1 MNPKKLFAA
10 ALVAGSLVA
19 SVGAQA
25 ATVLTLNPSSS
36 NGAAGGVIDA
46 THGAFQTDNIH
57 GQLTSKLTI
66 NALSGG
72 ASFEETGTILINEF
86 LLNNISQNSGVY
98 RAGGG
103 KYDLYA
109 TFISTGSGV
118 WGALGPN
125 TFSVVALSTLN
136 VKLWASPSNGTSQ
149 IIATPTNSAVLG
161 SGVTAGNKDFLL
173 ANASFL
179 SDGTEGGSAT
189 RAGTKGQ
196 TFLSANLDF
205 FPAPG
210 TEGSGFFQAPTPF
223 KINLGSSTST
233 NGNQTKYAVV
243 AGKAI
248 FTTPVGTTGTSN
260 LTPTAVP
267 EPGALSLVGL
277 ALLGLGLA
285 GKRKSTAKAVVAA

>member
-36 NGAAGGVIDA
+36 NAPAGPVIDA
-46 THGAFQTDNIH
+46 LTGAFQTDNIH

-66 NALSGG
+66 NALVGG
-72 ASFEETGTILINEF
+72 TTFEETGTILINEF
-86 LLNNISQNSGVY
+86 LLNNVVANSGVY

-103 KYDLYA
+103 NYDLYA
-109 TFISTGSGV
+109 TFISTGNGL
-118 WGALGPN
+118 WLGN
-125 TFSVVALSTLN
+125 TFAVGVVSTLN
-136 VKLWASPSNGTSQ
+136 VKLWASPSAGTSQ
-149 IIATPTNSAVLG
+149 TIATPTLSNVQG
-161 SGVTAGNKDFLL
+161 SGVTAGNMDFLL

-179 SDGTEGGSAT
+179 SDGTEFGSAT
-189 RAGTKGQ
+189 RAGAKGS
-196 TFLSANLDF
+196 TFLSANLNF
-205 FPAPG
+205 FPALG

-223 KINLGSSTST
+223 KINLGSSSST
-233 NGNQTKYAVV
+233 NGNQTTYAVV

-248 FTTPVGTTGTSN
+248 FTTPVSTTGTSN
-260 LTPTAVP
+260 LTPIAVVP

-285 GKRKSTAKAVVAA
+285 GKRRSNAKAVVAA